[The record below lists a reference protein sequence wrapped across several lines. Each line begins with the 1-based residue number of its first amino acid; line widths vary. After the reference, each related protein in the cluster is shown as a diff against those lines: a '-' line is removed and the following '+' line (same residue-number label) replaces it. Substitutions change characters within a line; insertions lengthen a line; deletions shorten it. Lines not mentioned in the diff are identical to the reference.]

1 MFYNSDRQH
10 GIPPSRASVTLG
22 HLASQQVACQIVDL
36 KKTYETDKE
45 QI

>member
-1 MFYNSDRQH
+1 MGS
-10 GIPPSRASVTLG
+10 PPSRASVSLG
-22 HLASQQVACQIVDL
+22 HFASQLVDCQIVDL